1 MKKQLIVLSAPSGS
15 GKTTVARHLLTRFP
29 ALEFSVSATTRGIR
43 PNEVDGRDYRFLS
56 RDEFR
61 AAIER
66 GDLIEYEEIFG
77 NYYGT
82 LRSQVQAALDRGA
95 HVVFDV
101 DVKGAL
107 SLLHAFPDDTLLIFI
122 APPSLEVL
130 EERLRER
137 RTETDEQI
145 SLRMARAEMEMGHR
159 AEFAEVIVNDVLI
172 ETLARAEAIVAI
184 ATEGSPIQQ
193 GMFDS

>member
-15 GKTTVARHLLTRFP
+15 GKTTVARHLLTKFP

-43 PNEVDGRDYRFLS
+43 PNEVGGRDYHFLT
-56 RDEFR
+56 REEFR

-82 LRSQVQAALDRGA
+82 LRSQVQAAIDRGA

-107 SLLHAFPDDTLLIFI
+107 SLLHAFPEDTLLIFI
-122 APPSLEVL
+122 AVSYTHLTLPTNREV
-130 EERLRER
+130 
-137 RTETDEQI
+137 
-145 SLRMARAEMEMGHR
+145 
-159 AEFAEVIVNDVLI
+159 
-172 ETLARAEAIVAI
+172 
-184 ATEGSPIQQ
+184 
-193 GMFDS
+193 

>member
-15 GKTTVARHLLTRFP
+15 GKTTVARHLLTKFP

-43 PNEVDGRDYRFLS
+43 PNEVDARDYHFLT
-56 RDEFR
+56 RDDFR

-137 RTETDEQI
+137 HTETDDQI

-159 AEFAEVIVNDVLI
+159 GEFAEVIVNDVLT
-172 ETLARAEAIVAI
+172 ETLTRAEAIVAV